1 VTDRPERDEVFADV
15 TWSRPS
21 SRLVAVRRTEIT
33 LVALPLLILG
43 VVIPLVAGPAWAAVL
58 VGGILLTVASMADVL
73 VRRRIRSWRYAER
86 EDDLVLRRGL
96 LFDRLT
102 IVPYGRMQF
111 VDVVA
116 GPLERIFGVASVHLH
131 TAAAATDARI
141 PGLSREDAAQL
152 RDALTR
158 LGEVRAAGL

>member
-1 VTDRPERDEVFADV
+1 VTGRPAGEEVFTDV
-15 TWSRPS
+15 TWLRPS
-21 SRLVAVRRTEIT
+21 PRLLAVRRTEIM
-33 LVALPLLILG
+33 LVALPSLVLG
-43 VVIPLVAGPAWAAVL
+43 LVIPLVTGAAWVALL
-58 VGGILLTVASMADVL
+58 VGGIVVALAVLADLL

-141 PGLSREDAAQL
+141 PGLGREDAAQL

-158 LGEVRAAGL
+158 LGETRAAGL